1 MPMQGPRPA
10 SDVST
15 TKSVGEFG
23 IELPF
28 IPIKHQSKRF
38 KLNHT
43 LGELPSAATDLP
55 KARWMGRRGRPV
67 GAWGLSVASPDCLNP
82 GQGAA
87 QPLAKRSGYSY
98 SYRLAGARDSW
109 IDC

>member
-1 MPMQGPRPA
+1 MQGARPA

-28 IPIKHQSKRF
+28 ISIKHQSKRS

-55 KARWMGRRGRPV
+55 KQDGWEDV
-67 GAWGLSVASPDCLNP
+67 GGLSER
-82 GQGAA
+82 GG
-87 QPLAKRSGYSY
+87 
-98 SYRLAGARDSW
+98 
-109 IDC
+109 